1 MRHLHAFSLLLLL
14 LVMVPALSASTD
26 GSIGLIKEVT
36 GTATVT
42 RGGTEIPAEIGAPV
56 FQNDLLETELESTLG
71 VVFVDETRISLGAD
85 ASLAI
90 DEYVFSPQEDEGSF
104 FTRLGRGSVLFVS
117 GLIAKMGPETSKVET
132 PVGTIGIRGTKFI
145 VGLEE
150 VPAEP
155 GQGR

>member
-1 MRHLHAFSLLLLL
+1 MTR
-14 LVMVPALSASTD
+14 D
-26 GSIGLIKEVT
+26 GQQM
-36 GTATVT
+36 A
-42 RGGTEIPAEIGAPV
+42 AEIGAEIY
-56 FQNDLLETELESTLG
+56 QNDLLETGEESTLG

-104 FTRLGRGSVLFVS
+104 VTKLARGSVLFVS

-145 VGLEE
+145 VGLER
-150 VPAEP
+150 VPADTPEEGP
-155 GQGR
+155 